1 MRQYKCLCR
10 YKDEAGSGFSWVYIN
25 ASNPFEAY
33 QFLKAQYGRLLMTEY
48 VTPL

>member
-10 YKDEAGSGFSWVYIN
+10 YMDEAGSGYGWVYISAN
-25 ASNPFEAY
+25 NPYEAY

-48 VTPL
+48 AVPA